1 MSKVWVFTEEPKAAL
16 HVLSPA
22 IHTASKFGE
31 KPALLITAGKNLE
44 GVSDRGWGKIIA
56 LKGLNDGVSFEQA
69 SALATLMKKEAPKI
83 VILPG
88 TKLGKEIAAFSA
100 ALSGAAYAPEV
111 SEIFVDGDVI
121 RYARSILG
129 GGVIATYRVKAPY
142 LVATY
147 QLYQYSPPEGGQP
160 IPEII
165 EMEVLAERSKV
176 SRVEAK
182 LLEKVGVDLRKADR
196 IVSVGRG
203 LAKKEDLSFIEE
215 VAGLLKAEI
224 GCSRILTEDYKWLP
238 TERQIGLTGVIVSP
252 KLYMAIGISGQIQHV
267 IGFNKSKV
275 VVAIN
280 KDKNAPI
287 HQYADYSIVD
297 DLYKIV
303 PAIISYLK
311 KTALQQ

>member
-1 MSKVWVFTEEPKAAL
+1 MSKVWVYTEEPKAAL
-16 HVLSPA
+16 HVLTPA
-22 IHTASKFGE
+22 THIASKLGE
-31 KPALLITAGKNLE
+31 KPALIVPAGKNLE

-69 SALATLMKKEAPKI
+69 SALATLMKKEEPKI

-100 ALSGAAYAPEV
+100 ALSGATYAPEV
-111 SEIFVDGDVI
+111 SDIFVDGEVV
-121 RYARSILG
+121 RYARAILG

-147 QLYQYSPPEGGQP
+147 QLYQYPPPEGGQQ
-160 IPEII
+160 IPETI

-176 SRVEAK
+176 SRMEVK
-182 LLEKVGVDLRKADR
+182 PLEKVGVDLRKADR

-203 LAKKEDLSFIEE
+203 LAKKEDLDMIKKLAE
-215 VAGLLKAEI
+215 LLKAEI
-224 GCSRILTEDYKWLP
+224 GCTRMLTEDYKWLP
-238 TERQIGLTGVIVSP
+238 AERQVGLTGVIVSP
-252 KLYMAIGISGQIQHV
+252 RLYMAIGISGQIQHV
-267 IGFNKSKV
+267 VGFNKAKI

-287 HQYADYSIVD
+287 HQHADYSIVD

-303 PAIISYLK
+303 PALISYLEK
-311 KTALQQ
+311 NKSQ